1 MEGTQ
6 VEVIVKKWCIVEQR
20 MVQQQIQTPQGVQI
34 IQQPMQVPLVFRNLD
49 EVQRYI
55 KEVYKREQNQIVLQ
69 KIEYGSDQEGQVE
82 FYYK

>member
-1 MEGTQ
+1 MEDIQ

-20 MVQQQIQTPQGVQI
+20 MVQQQIQTPQGVQV
-34 IQQPMQVPLVFRNLD
+34 IQQPMQVPLIFRNLD

-55 KEVYKREQNQIVLQ
+55 KEVYKGEQNQIVLQ

>member
-1 MEGTQ
+1 MEDIQ

-20 MVQQQIQTPQGVQI
+20 MVQQQIQTPQGVQV

-49 EVQRYI
+49 EVQRYV
-55 KEVYKREQNQIVLQ
+55 KEVYKGEQSQIVLQ

>member
-1 MEGTQ
+1 MEDIQ

-20 MVQQQIQTPQGVQI
+20 MVQQQIQTPQGVQV
-34 IQQPMQVPLVFRNLD
+34 IQQPMQVPLIFRNLD
-49 EVQRYI
+49 EVQRYV
-55 KEVYKREQNQIVLQ
+55 KEVYKGEQNQIVLQ

>member
-1 MEGTQ
+1 MEDIQ
-6 VEVIVKKWCIVEQR
+6 VEVIVKKWCVVEQR
-20 MVQQQIQTPQGVQI
+20 MVQQQIQTPQGVQV
-34 IQQPMQVPLVFRNLD
+34 IQQPMQVPLIFRNLD

-55 KEVYKREQNQIVLQ
+55 KEVYKGEQNQIVLQ